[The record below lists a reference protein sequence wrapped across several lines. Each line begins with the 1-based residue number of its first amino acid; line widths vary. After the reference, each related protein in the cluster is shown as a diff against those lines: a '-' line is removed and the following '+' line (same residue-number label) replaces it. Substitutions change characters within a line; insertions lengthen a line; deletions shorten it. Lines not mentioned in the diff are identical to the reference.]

1 MSQLR
6 RLLRFQNIPLGIVL
20 VVPFVLEVMGAVSLT
35 AYLSYRHGQA
45 SNNEMAQQ
53 LMGELIDRLDRK
65 LTRYLELPVQVTEE
79 VSNNL
84 SLGFVPTQDTAKLER
99 YFQQRLERVNQGV
112 PALELLFHSDHQS
125 HLVAVEAATPGLWN
139 LYRRN
144 AATQNQLSS
153 RSVEVNGKEPR
164 SLSVTQFE
172 LTQDPFQENVWR
184 TKVKQGATGF
194 WQLIGRP
201 GTEQTKFFLTYL
213 QPFQINAQKHPG
225 VVGAAIDLEKVSQ
238 LLDVEMSTPGQAFI
252 VESTGALVAA
262 TNGEPFTTLQKY
274 GSRPAAAASVLE
286 TIPPRHRTRLL
297 ATRSPNAII
306 RQAAQYITQE
316 LGGFSQINRAHPL
329 TFTVQGK
336 PFYLQV
342 TPIRTSAP
350 LHWVL
355 VVAVPKSNFAAQ
367 MEDHYQT
374 MFLLSG
380 GALVA
385 AIALGLVT
393 ARQITKPIQRLNH
406 ASQALMLDK
415 LDEPVEEH
423 SRILELAVMAH
434 SFNKMT
440 EHLFE
445 SFDQVNLALQESKEK
460 FTTIFRTSPDPILIT
475 TLPDGKIL
483 EVNESFLRL
492 TGYTQATIVNSTAM
506 DLGLWKNLADR
517 QKLLQAIE
525 ATGRVYNQEVNTVSQ
540 HGVAMTVLLSSEK
553 IELEGKPCLLTIAK
567 DITERKRLEE
577 ALRQSEAKL
586 QDVLNSAAAAIC
598 YFYVDAG
605 GRLQSVYFSAGAQ
618 AVFGYN
624 PETLLVRP
632 GVWQQRVHTDD
643 WQNVV
648 MPGFNRVAAGQSL
661 ALEYRYDHPDGRWR
675 WISADIITRWDEQQG
690 RWLVTSVEF
699 DVTARKEAEE
709 ALRLSEERF
718 RMAFDSA
725 MIGMDIAAPD
735 GKLLKVN
742 PALCQ
747 MLGYAE
753 ADLLHCS
760 YRDITHPEDAGLD
773 HAMNLKILRGEVP
786 SETFE
791 KRFIH
796 RDGQTIWTLVS
807 LALVRN
813 FEQKPL
819 YWVAQIQDIT
829 VRKQVEQTMR
839 ESESRFRAVFETAAL
854 GIAIA
859 TLQGHIVEA
868 NDTFCGI
875 TGYDKIALQQMKLQD
890 IVHPDDLYRWL
901 RLMQNLDNQWLD
913 HHQIK
918 ACCVRKDGEFQW
930 VQLTTL
936 LIRDAS
942 HNPQH
947 LVVRIEVLPV
957 TIHPAMSDL
966 TEVETW
972 RQ

>member
-6 RLLRFQNIPLGIVL
+6 RLLRFQDIPLGIVL
-20 VVPFVLEVMGAVSLT
+20 VVPFVLEVMGAVGLT
-35 AYLSYRHGQA
+35 AYFSYRHGQA
-45 SNNEMAQQ
+45 SIHEMAQRLLGEVSDRVDRQ
-53 LMGELIDRLDRK
+53 L
-65 LTRYLELPVQVTEE
+65 THYLELPVQVTDE
-79 VSNNL
+79 VSTNL
-84 SLGFVPTQDTAKLER
+84 SAGFVPTGDAAQLEG
-99 YFQQRLERVNQGV
+99 YFQHRLERANQGRS
-112 PALELLFHSDHQS
+112 ALELVFLVDRQN
-125 HLVAVEAATPGLWN
+125 HLVAVEKTAPGRWN

-144 AATQNQLSS
+144 AATQAQL
-153 RSVEVNGKEPR
+153 RSQSLEVNGQQPR
-164 SLSVTQFE
+164 SLYDTRFE
-172 LTQDPFQENVWR
+172 LTQDPFQEKVWQPKLR
-184 TKVKQGATGF
+184 QAQTGL
-194 WQLIGRP
+194 WQVIALTRD
-201 GTEQTKFFLTYL
+201 EQTKFFMTYL
-213 QPFQINAQKHPG
+213 QPFQRGNGKLQG
-225 VVGAAIDLEKVSQ
+225 VVGAAINLEKISHS
-238 LLDVEMSTPGQAFI
+238 LTAEMAHQGQAFI

-262 TNGEPFTTLQKY
+262 SNGEPFTTLQKY
-274 GSRPAAAASVLE
+274 PLRQTAATSILDVLPSQQRSRLQA
-286 TIPPRHRTRLL
+286 I
-297 ATRSPNAII
+297 RSPNSTI
-306 RQAAQYITQE
+306 RHAAQHITQE
-316 LGGFSQINRAHPL
+316 IGTFDQITTARQL
-329 TFTVQGK
+329 TFTSQDK
-336 PFYLQV
+336 PYYLQV
-342 TPIRTSAP
+342 TPIRTP
-350 LHWVL
+350 TQLNWVL

-374 MFLLSG
+374 MMLLSG
-380 GALVA
+380 GALLA
-385 AIALGLVT
+385 AIALGLIT
-393 ARQITKPIQRLNH
+393 ARQITRPIQRLNR
-406 ASQALMLDK
+406 ASQALMLDQ
-415 LDEPVEEH
+415 LDQPVEEH
-423 SRILELAVMAH
+423 SRIRELAVMAH
-434 SFNKMT
+434 SFNKMI
-440 EHLFE
+440 EHLVE
-445 SFDQVNLALQESKEK
+445 SFDQVNLALQESTEK

-475 TLPDGKIL
+475 TLPEGKIL

-492 TGYTQATIVNSTAM
+492 TGYTPAAIVDSTAM
-506 DLGLWKNLADR
+506 DLGLWVNLADR

-525 ATGRVYNQEVNTVSQ
+525 ATGHVYNQEVNTISQ
-540 HGVAMTVLLSSEK
+540 HGIPMTVLLSSEK

-586 QDVLNSAAAAIC
+586 HDVLNSAAAAIC
-598 YFYVDAG
+598 YFYVDEAG
-605 GRLQSVYFSAGAQ
+605 TLRSVYFSAGAQ
-618 AVFGYN
+618 SVFGYS

-632 GVWQQRVHTDD
+632 GVWQQRVHADD
-643 WQNVV
+643 WQHIV

-675 WISADIITRWDEQQG
+675 WISADIITRWEPQQQ

-699 DVTARKEAEE
+699 DITARKQAEE

-725 MIGMDIAAPD
+725 LIGMDIAAPD
-735 GKLLKVN
+735 GRLLKVN

-747 MLGYAE
+747 MLGYSE
-753 ADLLHCS
+753 ADLLRCS
-760 YRDITHPEDAGLD
+760 YRDITHPEDKGIDQAV
-773 HAMNLKILRGEVP
+773 NLKILRQEVA

-796 RDGQTIWTLVS
+796 KDGQTIWTMVS
-807 LALVRN
+807 LALVRD
-813 FEQKPL
+813 FEQEPI

-829 VRKQVEQTMR
+829 VRKQAEQTMR

-859 TLQGHIVEA
+859 TLQGRIVEA

-890 IVHPDDLYRWL
+890 IVHPDDLYRWQ
-901 RLMQNLDNQWLD
+901 RLMQNLDQQWLD

-957 TIHPAMSDL
+957 TIHPAIGDL